1 MGQLVAGAVGAIV
14 GFYVGGPTGAQ
25 WGYAVG
31 AGIYAVS
38 QPGPHSEGPRLTD
51 LKLTG
56 TDYGRPIPYVFGHPR
71 IPGDVIYASEKRP
84 IATTTEQGKGG
95 GASYTSYTYEIDVFL
110 LLSDNEIAGVSR
122 IWDNGKLIWTCLAGS
137 SPESLQASAN
147 TDKWDRMTVYTGAAD
162 QLPDPTYEAAVGIGR
177 APAVRGR
184 GSVFIQGLKLGSS
197 GQMSILTFEIA
208 RTGSFGEAALLDAPL
223 TDDAND
229 TEVDPVIG
237 SVTNPSRLGFTEA
250 LGGVFTPDAGS
261 NQNAQ
266 IIWGDGSPSSKLYD
280 MASFETLPMGPLTVE
295 TVVTPTSIIGAG
307 TGDSLHVVG
316 LDGSIAGAAFSFRVV
331 GGSLHLYTSFHD
343 TSTSESVDQGAILL
357 NVPHSLRI
365 VLNDPGYGDV
375 KFYHNDDLIR
385 TVTGT
390 GNAYFR
396 IRAGH
401 PNAYT
406 GSANYCGGYQLNGV
420 LVYYGAAPAE
430 TITLEDE
437 TLQDVVEAL
446 MLRAEYDASEFDVS
460 ALAAITKPVRSLSV
474 ASIGATRATL
484 ETLMQAYYFSCVL
497 SDKLYFFPRPET
509 PVTTIEWDE
518 LGASNSPEGDPSPL
532 DIKYR
537 NELEVP
543 AQIALSY
550 VNVTNDYQ
558 TGTEFSDRAISS
570 QASTTSVQIGL
581 GMTPAEAKGIADA
594 MVMDNYAS
602 LAGTTLKIPF
612 TRNEIEAGDVVTVN
626 GDGESFRMRLVKK
639 KDSGGILEFEAVV
652 DDVRAL
658 QSAQITDEDYTPQTE
673 VQAVATTLWEPIDGP
688 LLRDGDDVP
697 GWYVAAKR
705 NTDGTLWPGASI
717 QQSWDGVSYAEVA
730 NFTSESVFGVAET
743 ALGDW
748 IGGNV
753 FDEANSLQ
761 VDVGG
766 GQLSSSTRAAM
777 LADLTIN
784 VLMVGSEVIRFR
796 TATMLSPGVYLLTGL
811 IRGFR
816 GTQWAMVDHAA
827 SERVILLSPTGL
839 RTVTAQASQINVP
852 RFVEGVTFNKP
863 LSSATPEE
871 FTDTGVRLKPFA
883 PTDLRIARDNS
894 GNITGTFKR
903 CTRLSFRFLSEGI
916 DPPLGEA
923 LELYDAEIYTDN
935 TFTTV
940 ARTISA
946 LTAAEFDYSAVDQ
959 TTDFGSPQSVIYAR
973 IYQRSATV
981 GRGYPLEG
989 QG

>member
-25 WGYAVG
+25 WGYAIG
-31 AGIYAVS
+31 AGLYAVS
-38 QPGPHSEGPRLTD
+38 QPGPHSEGPKLGD
-51 LKLTG
+51 LKVTG
-56 TDYGRPIPYVFGHPR
+56 TDYGQPIPYVRGHPR
-71 IPGDVIYASEKRP
+71 ISGQIIYASEKRE

-95 GASYTSYTYEIDVFL
+95 GASYTNYTYEVDVLYL
-110 LLSDNEIAGVSR
+110 LTDNEIAGVSR
-122 IWDNGKLIWTCLAGS
+122 IWDNGKLIWTTLAGS
-137 SPESLQASAN
+137 SAESLQASAD
-147 TDKWDRMTVYTGAAD
+147 TDKWRRMTVYTGAAD
-162 QLPDPTYEAAVGIGR
+162 QLPDPTYEAAVGVGR
-177 APAVRGR
+177 APAYRGR
-184 GSVFIQGLKLGSS
+184 GSIFIEGLQLGTS
-197 GQMSILTFEIA
+197 GQLPNLTFEVA
-208 RTGSFGEAALLDAPL
+208 RSGTVTDGVVIDIPFADDSYEDVGDSPVLTTTPTNAGLITYATPGFATFNNDFPSGAGPSILYTGPKLDAL
-223 TDDAND
+223 
-229 TEVDPVIG
+229 
-237 SVTNPSRLGFTEA
+237 
-250 LGGVFTPDAGS
+250 AGS
-261 NQNAQ
+261 TEKFTLQVDFAPGD
-266 IIWGDGSPSSKLYD
+266 IHGDG
-280 MASFETLPMGPLTVE
+280 
-295 TVVTPTSIIGAG
+295 G
-307 TGDSLHVVG
+307 TGDYQTIISL
-316 LDGSIAGAAFSFRVV
+316 DAFGISAKWYFRVV
-331 GGSLHLYTSFHD
+331 GGALHYATSV
-343 TSTSESVDQGAILL
+343 VDIGASIIDHGTLAG
-357 NVPHSLRI
+357 SSAFKI
-365 VLNDPGYGDV
+365 VLNSPGVGDVSFYYGETLVRSQAGPTSFTQFTIGNASPGIGPSANGLNTYVYGRVFAYYGDSE
-375 KFYHNDDLIR
+375 I
-385 TVTGT
+385 
-390 GNAYFR
+390 A
-396 IRAGH
+396 
-401 PNAYT
+401 
-406 GSANYCGGYQLNGV
+406 
-420 LVYYGAAPAE
+420 
-430 TITLEDE
+430 TISLQDE
-437 TLQDVVEAL
+437 TLEEVVEAL
-446 MLRAEYDASEFDVS
+446 MLRAEYEADEFDVS
-460 ALAAITKPVRSLSV
+460 ALASITKPVRALSV

-484 ETLMQAYYFSCVL
+484 ETLMQAYYFNCVL

-518 LGASNSPEGDPSPL
+518 LGASNSPEGDPGPL
-532 DIKYR
+532 TIKYR

-543 AQIALSY
+543 AQIYLSY
-550 VNVTNDYQ
+550 INVTNDYQ
-558 TGTEFSDRAISS
+558 TGTEGSDRAISS
-570 QASTTSVQIGL
+570 QASTTTVQLGL

-602 LAGTTLKIPF
+602 LAGATLKIPF

-626 GDGESFRMRLVKK
+626 GDGETFRMRLVKK

-658 QSAQITDEDYTPQTE
+658 ESAQITDDDYTPQTE
-673 VQAVATTLWEPIDGP
+673 VQAIATTLWEPLDGP

-730 NFTSESVFGVAET
+730 NFTSESVFGTAET
-743 ALGDW
+743 TLGDW

-753 FDEANSLQ
+753 FDEINSLQ
-761 VDVGG
+761 VNVGG
-766 GQLSSSTRAAM
+766 GQLSSSTRATM

-784 VLMVGSEVIRFR
+784 VLMVGGEVIRFR
-796 TATMLSPGVYLLTGL
+796 TATMLSPGVYVLTGL

-852 RFVEGVTFNKP
+852 RYVEGVTFNKP
-863 LSSATPEE
+863 LSSAEPEL

-883 PTDLRIARDNS
+883 PTDLRVARDNS

-940 ARTISA
+940 VRTISA
-946 LTAAEFDYSAVDQ
+946 LTAAEFDYSAADQ